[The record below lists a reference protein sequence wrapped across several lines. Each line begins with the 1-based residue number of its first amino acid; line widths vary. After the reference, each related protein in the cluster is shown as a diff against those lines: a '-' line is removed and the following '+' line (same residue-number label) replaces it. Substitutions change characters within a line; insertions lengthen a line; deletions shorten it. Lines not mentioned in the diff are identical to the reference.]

1 MDHSKEIKV
10 LGSSFPKPLKLPKY
24 PKTCIIQ
31 SLISFY
37 GRAASH
43 FIWNVELNALDHFMC
58 ICAIELGIV
67 GPNLSDFPQF
77 HKNTKIAINHLSD
90 SLYTSRAWV
99 GLHVVWNKQFNT
111 FDDFL
116 RMYTV
121 YLGFLGPISL
131 TCSNTKYTKTG
142 ITGLSDGLYFCLRLH
157 LMWNLELKT

>member
-67 GPNLSDFPQF
+67 GPNLSDFSQF
-77 HKNTKIAINHLSD
+77 HKNTKIAINQLSD
-90 SLYTSRAWV
+90 SLYTSMAWV
-99 GLHVVWNKQFNT
+99 GFMW
-111 FDDFL
+111 
-116 RMYTV
+116 YE
-121 YLGFLGPISL
+121 ISSL
-131 TCSNTKYTKTG
+131 TLLMTFCACTPFIWGFWAQFPWLAPTPNT
-142 ITGLSDGLYFCLRLH
+142 
-157 LMWNLELKT
+157 LKQV